1 MSLSSENNNLL
12 NIDNLQISDNLQVV
26 IVYTEWNENII
37 QELINGAIRVF
48 AKFPNVKV
56 SSYQVPGCVEIP
68 FAINQHYQHLKADAY
83 IAFGCVIR
91 GETPHFDY
99 VCDAVT
105 QGISN
110 LNTTLNSPTIFGI
123 LTVNKIEE
131 AIDRIGGKHGHKGE
145 EAAIAALKMCSMKNT
160 FITKSE
166 NDFQELLKNLSY

>member
-37 QELINGAIRVF
+37 QELINGANRVF
-48 AKFPNVKV
+48 AKFPNVSV
-56 SSYQVPGCVEIP
+56 QSYQVPGCVEIP
-68 FAINQHYQHLKADAY
+68 YAINQHYQLLKAEAY

-105 QGISN
+105 QGIST
-110 LNTTLNSPTIFGI
+110 LNTSIDSPTIFGI

-145 EAAIAALKMCSMKNT
+145 EAAIAALKMASLKNT
-160 FITKSE
+160 FVTKSE
-166 NDFQELLKNLSY
+166 NDFQELLKNLNS